1 MHSKNS
7 IHTAGLFRVT
17 RTGRVYEKTI
27 QHPLKI
33 HTCANDIPGGSGD
46 PTVGRTHVS
55 SFNGGS
61 RLKFSAI
68 AVTDE
73 MLS

>member
-1 MHSKNS
+1 MKRTHSIHSK
-7 IHTAGLFRVT
+7 T
-17 RTGRVYEKTI
+17 
-27 QHPLKI
+27 

-46 PTVGRTHVS
+46 PTVGRTWAS

-61 RLKFSAI
+61 RLKLSVV